1 MNDVIKIQMNRDK
14 LAVSNKVVRS
24 IEDILSQGKN
34 INNDTNE
41 NLKEKT
47 KNNNEPII
55 IKKNNI
61 INKENKTDEISNINS
76 PSKKSYKNILSIIF
90 HAILGFIVLFD
101 FIHFLFSPDV
111 RNYYLYNINQVHTMH
126 LYL

>member
-1 MNDVIKIQMNRDK
+1 MNDVIQIQMNRDK
-14 LAVSNKVVRS
+14 LAASNNVVRS

-34 INNDTNE
+34 INNDINE

-47 KNNNEPII
+47 N
-55 IKKNNI
+55 NNI
-61 INKENKTDEISNINS
+61 INKENKTDEINNINH
-76 PSKKSYKNILSIIF
+76 PTKKSYKNILSIIF

-111 RNYYLYNINQVHTMH
+111 RNYYLYNINQVHTMY
-126 LYL
+126 LYF

>member
-1 MNDVIKIQMNRDK
+1 MNDVIQIQMNRDK
-14 LAVSNKVVRS
+14 LAASNNVVRS
-24 IEDILSQGKN
+24 IEDILSQAKN
-34 INNDTNE
+34 INNESNE

-47 KNNNEPII
+47 KNNNVPII
-55 IKKNNI
+55 IKNNNI
-61 INKENKTDEISNINS
+61 INKENKTDEINNINH
-76 PSKKSYKNILSIIF
+76 PTKKSYKNILSIIF